1 VRNPVPSISRRVLA
15 IPLAFAALL
24 TILLLVREER
34 GSGPPVVR
42 RTPRFAPLPTVAGP
56 DPEIVRAME
65 PDRALRGDTES
76 NTAPEQSRKTVP
88 PTAPPGDLLQ
98 SPWRPGYM
106 GMNGVDAPGGGA
118 LVTQVFP
125 STAAHHAG
133 LLVGDVVTEFNG
145 RSVPDLASL
154 FQWARNTGEGT
165 PISLRIRRAG
175 VEIFIGLQ
183 LGRHPLYN

>member
-1 VRNPVPSISRRVLA
+1 VPNISRRVIA
-15 IPLAFAALL
+15 IPLAFASILA
-24 TILLLVREER
+24 ILLLAREER
-34 GSGPPVVR
+34 ASESPVVR
-42 RTPRFAPLPTVAGP
+42 GTPRRIPLPAVAAPGP
-56 DPEIVRAME
+56 QNERPVE
-65 PDRALRGDTES
+65 PDGVFRGYAQSEA
-76 NTAPEQSRKTVP
+76 APEPPRKTGLQP
-88 PTAPPGDLLQ
+88 APPWDFSQ

-106 GMNGVDAPGGGA
+106 GMNGEDAPGGGA

-133 LLVGDVVTEFNG
+133 LLVGDVVMEFNG

-175 VEIFIGLQ
+175 VDVFIGLQ
-183 LGRHPLYN
+183 LGRHTLYN

>member
-1 VRNPVPSISRRVLA
+1 VPRIPRRVIA
-15 IPLAFAALL
+15 IPLAFVAIL
-24 TILLLVREER
+24 TILLLVRGER
-34 GSGPPVVR
+34 ASEPPVRR
-42 RTPRFAPLPTVAGP
+42 RTPRLAPLPAVAGP

-65 PDRALRGDTES
+65 PDRSLRRDAES
-76 NTAPEQSRKTVP
+76 NAAPEPARKTVQP
-88 PTAPPGDLLQ
+88 PAPPGDLPQ

-106 GMNGVDAPGGGA
+106 GMNGVDASGGGA

-133 LLVGDVVTEFNG
+133 LLVGDVVMEFNG

-165 PISLRIRRAG
+165 PIILRIRRAG
-175 VEIFIGLQ
+175 GDIFIGLQ